1 MWPGVG
7 TPHARVRNVNAA
19 YLLFPISVMACYARG
34 MTASKRQRAGDIDG
48 TLRAMVEIV
57 GNWRLDDALFERDD
71 ARFEGTFPTTWEH
84 LVATDCLQQK
94 SNWHYRLTPGGWI
107 KGLEAAGRLRDEKTN
122 GALGSLCASIKRR
135 CEDGGLRH
143 RTGVTIQELSE
154 ETDIPQGRLR
164 DEKTNGALGS
174 LCASIKRRCEDGGLR
189 HRTGVTIQELSEETD
204 IPQG

>member
-122 GALGSLCASIKRR
+122 GALGNLGAPCRH
-135 CEDGGLRH
+135 GLPAAKKQLALQVDPWR
-143 RTGVTIQELSE
+143 V
-154 ETDIPQGRLR
+154 DQGTR
-164 DEKTNGALGS
+164 GS
-174 LCASIKRRCEDGGLR
+174 GQAPR
-189 HRTGVTIQELSEETD
+189 
-204 IPQG
+204 

>member
-1 MWPGVG
+1 
-7 TPHARVRNVNAA
+7 
-19 YLLFPISVMACYARG
+19 
-34 MTASKRQRAGDIDG
+34 MTASKRQRTGDIDG

-154 ETDIPQGRLR
+154 ETDIPQGWISNVIDSHLIRICFQQV
-164 DEKTNGALGS
+164 D
-174 LCASIKRRCEDGGLR
+174 CEWEPGDDNKNHVMIPARFGL
-189 HRTGVTIQELSEETD
+189 E
-204 IPQG
+204 P

>member
-1 MWPGVG
+1 MRKP
-7 TPHARVRNVNAA
+7 
-19 YLLFPISVMACYARG
+19 M
-34 MTASKRQRAGDIDG
+34 
-48 TLRAMVEIV
+48 E
-57 GNWRLDDALFERDD
+57 RLA
-71 ARFEGTFPTTWEH
+71 TWEH

-154 ETDIPQGRLR
+154 ETDIPQGWISNVIDSHLSRIR
-164 DEKTNGALGS
+164 
-174 LCASIKRRCEDGGLR
+174 
-189 HRTGVTIQELSEETD
+189 SEE
-204 IPQG
+204 